1 MEINSATYLT
11 FRWKW
16 RIQTLKHH
24 PLEVIKP
31 EAQSECYI
39 TASAHNDIY
48 QDTTSPKDND
58 LVVFSIGK
66 INDLWW
72 VISCTSGGL
81 TNVKWTWKYPHK
93 KNLKARRISRAS
105 VLTNAWPQ
113 KELYLRQNVP
123 KRCLSVRLCNIH
135 QSWIL
140 MSSLTENG
148 TESIL
153 LRNKN
158 TQKPPQMCQI
168 VHVRPRISCRCEQ
181 TLTWMS
187 GCQSAV
193 RRKSLP
199 LCSCVQLSPRKKMTF
214 TRLPADAESTQGDR
228 PERRPEY

>member
-1 MEINSATYLT
+1 MT
-11 FRWKW
+11 FIRM
-16 RIQTLKHH
+16 QPVL
-24 PLEVIKP
+24 
-31 EAQSECYI
+31 
-39 TASAHNDIY
+39 
-48 QDTTSPKDND
+48 KDND

-140 MSSLTENG
+140 MSSLTEKG
-148 TESIL
+148 MESIL

-158 TQKPPQMCQI
+158 TQKK
-168 VHVRPRISCRCEQ
+168 
-181 TLTWMS
+181 T
-187 GCQSAV
+187 
-193 RRKSLP
+193 
-199 LCSCVQLSPRKKMTF
+199 
-214 TRLPADAESTQGDR
+214 STDVSDR
-228 PERRPEY
+228 PCQAQNFLPMWADVNLDVRLSECST